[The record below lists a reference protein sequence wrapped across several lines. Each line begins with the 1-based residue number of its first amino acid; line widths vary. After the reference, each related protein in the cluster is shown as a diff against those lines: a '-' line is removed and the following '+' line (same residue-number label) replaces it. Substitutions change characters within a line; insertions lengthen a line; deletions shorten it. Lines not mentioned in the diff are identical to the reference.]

1 MVEVSTIR
9 GQGHPDVDRS
19 WGRTL
24 RRCLLVWAEGHAA
37 RERPQRP
44 AATLLVTL
52 PLGGLYLILN
62 TPLAHALIAAAIT
75 R

>member
-1 MVEVSTIR
+1 MASKYDS
-9 GQGHPDVDRS
+9 DVDRS

-24 RRCLLVWAEGHAA
+24 RRCLLLWAEGAAA
-37 RERPQRP
+37 REPRPPR
-44 AATLLVTL
+44 ATSTLLVTL

-62 TPLAHALIAAAIT
+62 TPVVHALMASALS